1 MSERRRPRS
10 LSEEFRALQ
19 QAAALQT
26 QELTALRQEVGA
38 LRQETARLR
47 QTLVNLASTVA
58 ARIAQALTP
67 VTELQAA
74 LAAPQQR
81 AQELSGEL
89 GELRRLLTQLAPR
102 LERDME
108 PVVPSWIGVSQ
119 REWIAGMVG
128 MGVGTIALLG
138 LVELLLGWIS

>member
-1 MSERRRPRS
+1 MSDRRRPLS

-19 QAAALQT
+19 QATARQT
-26 QELTALRQEVGA
+26 QELTALRQEVAA
-38 LRQETARLR
+38 LRQENASLR

-58 ARIAQALTP
+58 ARITQALTP

-89 GELRRLLTQLAPR
+89 FELRRLLTQLAPR

-108 PVVPSWIGVSQ
+108 PLVPSWIGVSQ
-119 REWIAGMVG
+119 REWIAGVVGLGVG
-128 MGVGTIALLG
+128 MIALLG
-138 LVELLLGWIS
+138 LVDLLLGWMS